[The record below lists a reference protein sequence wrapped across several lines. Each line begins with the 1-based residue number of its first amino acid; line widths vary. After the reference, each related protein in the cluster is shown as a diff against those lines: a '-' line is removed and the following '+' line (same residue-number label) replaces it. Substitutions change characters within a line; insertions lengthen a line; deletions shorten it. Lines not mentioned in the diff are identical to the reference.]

1 MKYIPALEPSHYG
14 EVFFWAM
21 VIFTIVVA
29 LGFIT
34 VDRFQRKENRNLP
47 AAIIASLI
55 VAAFAL
61 LFGFG
66 ARGMDRD
73 ANESLLK
80 YWESHNYK
88 TTLVTYGIDLNLN
101 EFRELNY
108 PKKRPT
114 ADEKVF
120 GSIERSVDAYG
131 VKEKQKISLV
141 WQDGK
146 IILAHRDDQGKL
158 LELPPLSSDYQPQTE
173 PRDLVRPLYAPETDR

>member
-1 MKYIPALEPSHYG
+1 MKYIPAPEQIHFG
-14 EVFFWAM
+14 DGFFWAM
-21 VIFTIVVA
+21 VVLAVGSV
-29 LGFIT
+29 LGFVT

-66 ARGMDRD
+66 VRGMDRD

-88 TTLVTYGIDLNLN
+88 TTLVTYGIDLKLN

-108 PKKRPT
+108 PKTRPP

-158 LELPPLSSDYQPQTE
+158 LELPPLSSDYQTQTE